1 MSADERNARTATG
14 EATAFHRA
22 ASLAALR
29 SSGSLAATVAGRAV
43 ALFAVADAV
52 IATSG
57 RCPHNRGPLHEGD
70 IDGMTLTCPWH
81 GYGFDLR
88 TGACAEDPALV
99 LERFEV
105 HVEGDDVLVRL

>member
-1 MSADERNARTATG
+1 MSADERNALATA
-14 EATAFHRA
+14 AAPAFHRA

-29 SSGSLAATVAGRAV
+29 SAGSLAVNVAGRPV
-43 ALFAVADAV
+43 ALFAVADSI

-105 HVEGDDVLVRL
+105 QVQGDDILVRL